1 MPAGCGIFRQRKV
14 ELTFNESLEPHQNR
28 AREEQM
34 ALAKSCKHIAPLLV
48 LLSALLLP
56 AALRAASVPA
66 TPADL
71 ALYKGPD
78 REKILIEGAK
88 KEGQLTVYTSNS
100 VVAGLVSQAFEKKFP
115 FIRVTSWQAESATML
130 KRVTE
135 ENRTGRAFADVV
147 ESSPEL
153 MGVLHRENMLQEQYS
168 PELAAYPDT
177 SKIRGK
183 SGVVYWANREIY
195 FSLGFNTKWVP
206 VNEAPRVLKDLL
218 EPRFKGNI
226 GISGH
231 STGARWVG
239 AVLDLAGMEFLERLS
254 RQGVRV
260 FNVAGPAMRALVA
273 AGEIPVTPTLS
284 DSNAIRAK
292 QQGAPVEWRPMEPVM
307 ANVGYSGMFR
317 KLPHPHGAVL
327 FLDYLHSK
335 EGQQLAMKA
344 GGVSSPRRDLVSPET
359 NFKKTYLEAKYSLDE
374 LENKLGEWD
383 QLLRKLFLRKQ

>member
-1 MPAGCGIFRQRKV
+1 MFIKTKGF
-14 ELTFNESLEPHQNR
+14 
-28 AREEQM
+28 
-34 ALAKSCKHIAPLLV
+34 ALGLL
-48 LLSALLLP
+48 LSSALLSPRALW
-56 AALRAASVPA
+56 AAVVM

-71 ALYKGPD
+71 ALYKAPD
-78 REKILIEGAK
+78 REKILVEGAK

-130 KRVTE
+130 RRVSE
-135 ENRTGRAFADVV
+135 ENRSGRTLADVV

-153 MGVLHRENMLQEQYS
+153 MGVLHRENMLQEQNS

-177 SKIRGK
+177 SKIKGK

-206 VNEAPRVLKDLL
+206 VNEAPKVLKDLL
-218 EPRFKGNI
+218 EPKFKGNI

-273 AGEIPVTPTLS
+273 AGEVPVTPTLS

-307 ANVGYSGMFR
+307 ANVGYSGVFR
-317 KLPHPHGAVL
+317 KLPNPHAALL

-335 EGQQLAMKA
+335 EGQQIAMK
-344 GGVSSPRRDLVSPET
+344 GGGISSPRSDLISPET
-359 NFKKTYLEAKYSLDE
+359 NFKKTYLEARYSLEE
-374 LENKLGEWD
+374 LERKLGDWD

>member
-1 MPAGCGIFRQRKV
+1 MILEKACRYFRPV
-14 ELTFNESLEPHQNR
+14 LF
-28 AREEQM
+28 
-34 ALAKSCKHIAPLLV
+34 
-48 LLSALLLP
+48 LLSALLFP
-56 AALRAASVPA
+56 AAIFAASA
-66 TPADL
+66 TLTPADM
-71 ALYKGPD
+71 ALYKGQD
-78 REKILIEGAK
+78 REKMLMEGAK
-88 KEGQLTVYTSNS
+88 REGQLTVYTSNS

-130 KRVTE
+130 KRISE
-135 ENRTGRAFADVV
+135 ENRSGRAFADVV

-153 MGVLHRENMLQEQYS
+153 MGVLHRENMLQDQNS

-195 FSLGFNTKWVP
+195 FSLGFNTKWIP
-206 VNEAPRVLKDLL
+206 VNEAPKVLKDLL
-218 EPRFKGNI
+218 EPKLKGNI
-226 GISGH
+226 GLSGH

-273 AGEIPVTPTLS
+273 AGEVPVTPTLS

-307 ANVGYSGMFR
+307 ANVGYSGIFR

-335 EGQQLAMKA
+335 EGQQIAMKA
-344 GGVSSPRRDLVSPET
+344 GGISSPRSDLVSPES

-374 LENKLGEWD
+374 LEKKLGDWD